1 MNAESK
7 ARNAPSID
15 GYMIVLDAGQ
25 SIVIYERNGE
35 SYVADF
41 RNGSGRLEYAH
52 TWFRFHSQV
61 LRYCRSRQAVGHS
74 FMPLTPQML
83 EKIERLHAE
92 SEARQ
97 ETMLALPRTVAA
109 AAQRYWTNVRSR
121 LRRRAV
127 KTSQTFG

>member
-1 MNAESK
+1 MKAESK
-7 ARNAPSID
+7 ARSAHSID
-15 GYMIVLDAGQ
+15 GYMIALDAGQ
-25 SIVIYERNGE
+25 SIAIYERHGE

-41 RNGSGRLEYAH
+41 RHGCGKFEYAH
-52 TWFRFHSQV
+52 TWFRFHAQV
-61 LRYCRSRQAVGHS
+61 LRYCRSRRAVDHS
-74 FMPLTPQML
+74 SMPLTAEMV

-109 AAQRYWTNVRSR
+109 AMQRYWTNLTSW
-121 LRRRAV
+121 LRRRAA